1 VGQLHADRDGEVLD
15 LQVIAGQTVA
25 VVQRLGTI
33 GRVAGGGASLKAVS
47 YFAPADARRLR
58 NGMPVEVAPQW
69 NQRSRFGGIVG
80 KVLQVNTLPATEEDI
95 STTIGNPQ
103 TGTGSLCTV
112 RPATGGGEP
121 EGWREPWRM
130 QRRTPEGSA
139 PPIKGSPPPRS
150 AHQRWTSMGGEPGPD
165 PWRSGPWRGLR
176 LRRPFRAQ
184 RERGLRAS
192 RATSERHK

>member
-1 VGQLHADRDGEVLD
+1 MGQLHADRDGEVLD

-25 VVQRLGTI
+25 VVQRLGTF

-80 KVLQVNTLPATEEDI
+80 MVLQVNTLPSTEEDI

-103 TGTGSLCTV
+103 TGIGSLCTV
-112 RPATGGGEP
+112 RPATDGGEP
-121 EGWREPWRM
+121 EGRREPWRE
-130 QRRTPEGSA
+130 QTQDP
-139 PPIKGSPPPRS
+139 
-150 AHQRWTSMGGEPGPD
+150 GG
-165 PWRSGPWRGLR
+165 
-176 LRRPFRAQ
+176 FRAADQ
-184 RERGLRAS
+184 GL
-192 RATSERHK
+192 ATAP